1 MKNDLIVVLTSNAQR
16 SLLDETKDRCLY
28 LYIDYP
34 EYDREI
40 SIVNKRVPLAQEN
53 LVTEIVE
60 KTQKIRKLDL
70 SKKPSIRATVDWVES
85 LIALNQI
92 PPTREAL
99 ENTLNVIAKN
109 EDDKE
114 KIIKEVL
121 NRIM

>member
-1 MKNDLIVVLTSNAQR
+1 
-16 SLLDETKDRCLY
+16 
-28 LYIDYP
+28 
-34 EYDREI
+34 
-40 SIVNKRVPLAQEN
+40 
-53 LVTEIVE
+53 
-60 KTQKIRKLDL
+60 L

-121 NRIM
+121 NRL